1 MEKLIFNL
9 EINCGTRGKHGQ
21 AEPSGKS
28 GPFLSKMKFQG

>member
-9 EINCGTRGKHGQ
+9 EINCGTRGRHDKD
-21 AEPSGKS
+21 ESSEKS